1 MNLVMSEYERVD
13 LTHWQ
18 PRELIIEARTLP
30 LPDFLLQCEAA
41 FMLVVVVDVGDV
53 ELATGLTAST
63 VRRSDADG
71 LAFQTATRELSATMS
86 GDVVARGG
94 MLRAGRAFAEQTSE
108 RVPLGL
114 ARSSCFVVPICKRS
128 EVSFL
133 HHVSLGRARNHDIV
147 LRHRSVSKFHAWFE
161 LNSDA
166 RLFVKDCESSNH
178 TYVNGSKVADK
189 QEIHPGDN
197 LRFGS
202 VEARICTSEG
212 LWRLF
217 HR

>member
-1 MNLVMSEYERVD
+1 MSEYERVD

-18 PRELIIEARTLP
+18 PRELIVEARTLP
-30 LPDFLLQCEAA
+30 LPEFLLQCEAA
-41 FMLVVVVDVGDV
+41 FMLVVLVDAGDV
-53 ELATGLTAST
+53 ELATGLAAST

-71 LAFQTATRELSATMS
+71 LAFQTATRELSATM
-86 GDVVARGG
+86 GGEAVARAG
-94 MLRAGRAFAEQTSE
+94 MLRAGAFAEQTSE
-108 RVPLGL
+108 RMPLGL

-133 HHVSLGRARNHDIV
+133 HHVSVGRARNHDIV
-147 LRHRSVSKFHAWFE
+147 LRHRSVSKFHAWIE
-161 LNSDA
+161 LSSDA

-178 TYVNGSKVADK
+178 TYVNGTKVSDK
-189 QEIHPGDN
+189 QEVRPGDT

-202 VEARICTSEG
+202 VEARVCTSEG